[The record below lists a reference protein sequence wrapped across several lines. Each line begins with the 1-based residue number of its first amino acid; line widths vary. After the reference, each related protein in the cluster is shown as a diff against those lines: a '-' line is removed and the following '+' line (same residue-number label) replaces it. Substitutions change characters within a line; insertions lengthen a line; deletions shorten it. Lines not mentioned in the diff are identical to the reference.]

1 MPSPFEDP
9 GYRYATVK
17 YAGDGTTVDFEF
29 SFAGGYISKDH
40 IMLALRSPFT
50 YVWDEQAVEPE
61 NYTIVG
67 TNQVHLEG
75 NFRVPVGKTLVI
87 RRWTP
92 KDIPLQNYQDGA
104 ILNEYNLNQSTQQAI
119 FSVAEMV
126 DLFWEMI
133 SIFWEVLGDY
143 DDLVALVNDLLAR
156 VVILENQMLDMYQW
170 RGDINNTIAD
180 IIDRLE
186 ALENAGFI
194 TDSPQD
200 GTIYGRQDGSWV
212 AVPDDG
218 IEEAPQDGSTYGRQ
232 DGAWVAVEDTG
243 IEEAPQDGNTYGRQD
258 GSWVAVPDDGIEE
271 APQDGKLY
279 GRQSGSWAE
288 VLEVDVQDII
298 DQVLELTKVRTLEV
312 SVAGLFDITDEEI
325 FRLPIPEA
333 CTATWPD
340 NATNAGP
347 IRASLAVAP
356 TAAWALTV
364 RKNGTQI
371 GKINFAA
378 SATSGSWDNTGTD
391 EVSFAAGD
399 RITITVDAADDTA
412 SGLGVSMTGIVI
424 D

>member
-170 RGDINNTIAD
+170 RSDINNTIAD

-212 AVPDDG
+212 AVPD
-218 IEEAPQDGSTYGRQ
+218 
-232 DGAWVAVEDTG
+232 TG

-258 GSWVAVPDDGIEE
+258 GSWVAVEDTGIEE

-288 VLEVDVQDII
+288 VPEVDVQDII

-312 SVAGLFDITDEEI
+312 SVAGLLDVDDEEI
-325 FRLPIPEA
+325 FRLPVPEA
-333 CTATWPD
+333 LVGLWPD
-340 NATNAGP
+340 NAAGSGP
-347 IRASLAVAP
+347 WRSVLGTAP
-356 TAAWALTV
+356 TSGLVISV
-364 RKNGTQI
+364 RKNGSEFGT
-371 GKINFAA
+371 INFAA
-378 SATSGSWDNTGTD
+378 SATTGSWDNVSGSPT
-391 EVSFAAGD
+391 VSFAIGD
-399 RITITVDAADDTA
+399 ILTLVVTTADTTAA
-412 SGLGVSMTGIVI
+412 SLGLSVTGMEIP
-424 D
+424 